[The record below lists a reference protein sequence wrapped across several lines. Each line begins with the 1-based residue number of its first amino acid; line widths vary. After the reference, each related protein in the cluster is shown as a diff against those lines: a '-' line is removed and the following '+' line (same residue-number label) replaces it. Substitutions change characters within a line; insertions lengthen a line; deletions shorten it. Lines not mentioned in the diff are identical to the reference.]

1 MKKET
6 LKKNYKKLK
15 EEAMIIKENNFCAE
29 TNNLEKE
36 YPIEVIASTFE
47 NRLLADYELLIDF
60 WCFITNENVD
70 ISNIQRFIPIIEQEV
85 MSQHPGLKIL
95 NFGGSAV
102 TLKDSQMESIK
113 SWYRTHNGEK
123 ILIKSLKKGYTKTL
137 ELQE

>member
-6 LKKNYKKLK
+6 LKKNYKKLR
-15 EEAMIIKENNFCAE
+15 EEVIILQQNKFCAE

-70 ISNIQRFIPIIEQEV
+70 LSNVNRFIPIIEQEV
-85 MSQHPGLKIL
+85 ILQHPDLKIL
-95 NFGGSAV
+95 NFGGPEVA
-102 TLKDSQMESIK
+102 LKETQIETIK
-113 SWYRTHNGEK
+113 NWYRKHNGDT
-123 ILIKSLKKGYTKTL
+123 IVIKSLKKGYTKTL
-137 ELQE
+137 EIQD